1 MKASRSLDVGG
12 RNLEGV
18 GLIFGNPAEAG
29 LAWTQY
35 AIRWIEGFWGG
46 EAKEIPRPK
55 EILLL
60 KPRFTITHDITHIAL
75 DFFLTFH
82 FSHNKLPIV

>member
-1 MKASRSLDVGG
+1 VIASRSLDVGG

-35 AIRWIEGFWGG
+35 AIIDEWRCFGAGRRR
-46 EAKEIPRPK
+46 KEK
-55 EILLL
+55 G
-60 KPRFTITHDITHIAL
+60 L
-75 DFFLTFH
+75 DGKFGM
-82 FSHNKLPIV
+82 